1 MTQLF
6 PAVPH
11 TAVGLDAVMIHPT
24 WTVPVAVGM
33 VAEAWGETD

>member
-6 PAVPH
+6 LAVAH

-24 WTVPVAVGM
+24 WTVLVAAGM